1 MSGLSTEKKS
11 KSQQQIEKEEPV
23 LIYGA
28 GVYGRRLLFDLR
40 CRGIEVVGF
49 IDGNSD
55 LWGNKID
62 GINCYS
68 LEEIKIGKIA
78 GMIIIASIFREEIA
92 ITLKENGIFQFY
104 FKEQWEKKL
113 IEEAPEWNKIA
124 EVITDYGTNLENT
137 NV

>member
-1 MSGLSTEKKS
+1 M
-11 KSQQQIEKEEPV
+11 
-23 LIYGA
+23 
-28 GVYGRRLLFDLR
+28 
-40 CRGIEVVGF
+40 VGF